1 MSTLTL
7 SERRPLASKTK
18 PQLFGRVVRALFA
31 FLDVYAEAQK
41 MATDA
46 HRRFPCLR

>member
-7 SERRPLASKTK
+7 NERRPLPAK
-18 PQLFGRVVRALFA
+18 PQFFARLARAVLTFI
-31 FLDVYAEAQK
+31 DVYAEAQK

>member
-7 SERRPLASKTK
+7 NERRPLPSKS
-18 PQLFGRVVRALFA
+18 QFFARVARAVLTFI
-31 FLDVYAEAQK
+31 DVYAEAQK
-41 MATDA
+41 MALDA

>member
-7 SERRPLASKTK
+7 SERRPLAAK
-18 PQLFGRVVRALFA
+18 PQFFA
-31 FLDVYAEAQK
+31 RLAHAVLTFIDVYAEAQK
-41 MATDA
+41 MASDA